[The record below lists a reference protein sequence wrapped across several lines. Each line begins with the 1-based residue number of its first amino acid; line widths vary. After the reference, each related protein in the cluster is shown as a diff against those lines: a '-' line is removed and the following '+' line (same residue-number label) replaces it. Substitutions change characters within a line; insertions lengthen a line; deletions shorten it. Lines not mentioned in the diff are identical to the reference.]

1 MGDCPLLSP
10 DKSMRLQFFSG
21 MCKRGLSPI
30 VQSSNKKSI
39 FAGIGIAYMQ
49 GLSESI
55 YSNLLYEDRW
65 LMMADGLL
73 NTIKVS
79 LWSILLATLFGAI
92 LCAIRMKTR
101 NWVRGC
107 VRLYVD
113 LMRAIPLLVL
123 LLLLF
128 YVILADSLLSPLWIA
143 IVCFT
148 LYFSAYFCEIFRS
161 AIEGVNRG
169 QWEAGLA
176 LGLNPRRTFMNV
188 IMPQAL
194 KKIIPVYKGQM
205 ITLVKSTSII
215 GYVAVVDLTKAGD
228 LIRSRTFDAFFPLL
242 LVAAVYLLLTLLL
255 GALLDLI
262 ERRITPK
269 SRKI

>member
-1 MGDCPLLSP
+1 
-10 DKSMRLQFFSG
+10 
-21 MCKRGLSPI
+21 
-30 VQSSNKKSI
+30 
-39 FAGIGIAYMQ
+39 MQ

-73 NTIKVS
+73 NTVKVS
-79 LWSILLATLFGAI
+79 LWAILFATLLGGI
-92 LCAIRMKTR
+92 LCAIRMNSR
-101 NWVRGC
+101 NWARGC

-128 YVILADSLLSPLWIA
+128 YVILADVALSPLWIA

-161 AIEGVNRG
+161 GIEGVNRG

-176 LGLNPRRTFMNV
+176 LGLTPWRTFMKV

-242 LVAAVYLLLTLLL
+242 LVAAVYLLLTLVL
-255 GALLDLI
+255 GALLDLL

-269 SRKI
+269 SRQI

>member
-1 MGDCPLLSP
+1 
-10 DKSMRLQFFSG
+10 
-21 MCKRGLSPI
+21 
-30 VQSSNKKSI
+30 
-39 FAGIGIAYMQ
+39 MQ
-49 GLSESI
+49 GLRESI
-55 YSNLLYEDRW
+55 YSNLLNEDRW
-65 LMMADGLL
+65 LMLTDGFV

-79 LWSILLATLFGAI
+79 LWSILLATLLGGI
-92 LCAIRMKTR
+92 LCAIRMKSR
-101 NWVRGC
+101 NWFRGS

-128 YVILADSLLSPLWIA
+128 YVILADTSLSPLWIA

-161 AIEGVNRG
+161 GIEGVDRG

-176 LGLNPRRTFMNV
+176 LGLNAWRTFIKV

-242 LVAAVYLLLTLLL
+242 LVAAVYLLLTVLL
-255 GALLDLI
+255 GALLDLL

>member
-1 MGDCPLLSP
+1 
-10 DKSMRLQFFSG
+10 
-21 MCKRGLSPI
+21 
-30 VQSSNKKSI
+30 
-39 FAGIGIAYMQ
+39 MQ

-55 YSNLLYEDRW
+55 YSNLLYENRW

-73 NTIKVS
+73 NTVKVS
-79 LWSILLATLFGAI
+79 LWAILFATLLGGI
-92 LCAIRMKTR
+92 LCAIRMNSR
-101 NWVRGC
+101 NWARGC

-128 YVILADSLLSPLWIA
+128 YVILADVALSPLWIA

-161 AIEGVNRG
+161 GIEGVNRG

-176 LGLNPRRTFMNV
+176 LGLNPWRTFMKV

-242 LVAAVYLLLTLLL
+242 LVAAVYLLLTLVL
-255 GALLDLI
+255 GALLDLL

-269 SRKI
+269 SRQI

>member
-1 MGDCPLLSP
+1 M
-10 DKSMRLQFFSG
+10 SG
-21 MCKRGLSPI
+21 IR
-30 VQSSNKKSI
+30 
-39 FAGIGIAYMQ
+39 
-49 GLSESI
+49 ESI

-65 LMMADGLL
+65 MMMTDGLV
-73 NTIKVS
+73 NTLKVS
-79 LWSILLATLFGAI
+79 LWSILLATLMGAL
-92 LCAIRMKTR
+92 LCAIRMR
-101 NWVRGC
+101 SRSWVRTT
-107 VRLYVD
+107 VRWYVE

-128 YVILADSLLSPLWIA
+128 YVVMADVPLSPLWIA

-161 AIEGVNRG
+161 GIEGVNRG
-169 QWEAGLA
+169 QWEAGFA
-176 LGLNPRRTFMNV
+176 LGLTPWCTFIKV
-188 IMPQAL
+188 ILPQAL

-242 LVAAVYLLLTLLL
+242 LVAAVYLLLTLIL
-255 GALLDLI
+255 GALLDI
-262 ERRITPK
+262 FEKRITPK

>member
-1 MGDCPLLSP
+1 MGGCPLLSP

-148 LYFSAYFCEIFRS
+148 L
-161 AIEGVNRG
+161 
-169 QWEAGLA
+169 
-176 LGLNPRRTFMNV
+176 
-188 IMPQAL
+188 
-194 KKIIPVYKGQM
+194 
-205 ITLVKSTSII
+205 
-215 GYVAVVDLTKAGD
+215 
-228 LIRSRTFDAFFPLL
+228 
-242 LVAAVYLLLTLLL
+242 
-255 GALLDLI
+255 
-262 ERRITPK
+262 
-269 SRKI
+269 

>member
-1 MGDCPLLSP
+1 
-10 DKSMRLQFFSG
+10 
-21 MCKRGLSPI
+21 
-30 VQSSNKKSI
+30 
-39 FAGIGIAYMQ
+39 MQ

-73 NTIKVS
+73 NTVKVS
-79 LWSILLATLFGAI
+79 LWAILFATLLGGI
-92 LCAIRMKTR
+92 LCAIRMNSR
-101 NWVRGC
+101 NWARGC

-128 YVILADSLLSPLWIA
+128 YVILADVALSPLWIA

-161 AIEGVNRG
+161 GIEGVNRG

-176 LGLNPRRTFMNV
+176 LGLYPWRTFMKV

-242 LVAAVYLLLTLLL
+242 LVAAVYLLLTLVL
-255 GALLDLI
+255 GALLDLL

-269 SRKI
+269 SRQI

>member
-1 MGDCPLLSP
+1 
-10 DKSMRLQFFSG
+10 
-21 MCKRGLSPI
+21 
-30 VQSSNKKSI
+30 
-39 FAGIGIAYMQ
+39 MQ

-73 NTIKVS
+73 NTVKVS
-79 LWSILLATLFGAI
+79 LWAILFATLLGGI
-92 LCAIRMKTR
+92 LCAIRMNSR
-101 NWVRGC
+101 NWARGC

-128 YVILADSLLSPLWIA
+128 YVILADVALSPLWIA

-161 AIEGVNRG
+161 GIEGVSRG

-176 LGLNPRRTFMNV
+176 LGLNPWRTFIKV

-242 LVAAVYLLLTLLL
+242 LVAAVYLLLTLVL
-255 GALLDLI
+255 GALLDLL

-269 SRKI
+269 SRQI

>member
-1 MGDCPLLSP
+1 
-10 DKSMRLQFFSG
+10 
-21 MCKRGLSPI
+21 
-30 VQSSNKKSI
+30 
-39 FAGIGIAYMQ
+39 MQ

-73 NTIKVS
+73 NTVKVS
-79 LWSILLATLFGAI
+79 LWAILFATLLGGI
-92 LCAIRMKTR
+92 LCAIRMNSR
-101 NWVRGC
+101 NWARGC

-128 YVILADSLLSPLWIA
+128 YVILADVALSPLWIA

-161 AIEGVNRG
+161 GIEGVNRG

-176 LGLNPRRTFMNV
+176 LGLNPWRTFMKV

-194 KKIIPVYKGQM
+194 KKIIPIYKGQM

-242 LVAAVYLLLTLLL
+242 LVAAVYLLLTLVL
-255 GALLDLI
+255 GALLDLL

-269 SRKI
+269 SRQI

>member
-1 MGDCPLLSP
+1 
-10 DKSMRLQFFSG
+10 
-21 MCKRGLSPI
+21 
-30 VQSSNKKSI
+30 
-39 FAGIGIAYMQ
+39 MQ

-73 NTIKVS
+73 NTVKVS
-79 LWSILLATLFGAI
+79 LWAILFATLLGGI
-92 LCAIRMKTR
+92 LCAIRMNSR

-128 YVILADSLLSPLWIA
+128 YVILADVALSPLWIA

-161 AIEGVNRG
+161 GIEGVNRG

-176 LGLNPRRTFMNV
+176 LGLNPWRTFMKV

-242 LVAAVYLLLTLLL
+242 LVAAVYLLLTLVL
-255 GALLDLI
+255 GALLDLL

-269 SRKI
+269 SRQI

>member
-1 MGDCPLLSP
+1 
-10 DKSMRLQFFSG
+10 
-21 MCKRGLSPI
+21 
-30 VQSSNKKSI
+30 
-39 FAGIGIAYMQ
+39 MQ

-55 YSNLLYEDRW
+55 YSNLLYEEW
-65 LMMADGLL
+65 A
-73 NTIKVS
+73 
-79 LWSILLATLFGAI
+79 ILFATLLGGI
-92 LCAIRMKTR
+92 LCAIRMNSR
-101 NWVRGC
+101 NWARGC

-128 YVILADSLLSPLWIA
+128 YVILADVALSPLWIA

-161 AIEGVNRG
+161 GIEGVNRG

-176 LGLNPRRTFMNV
+176 LGLTPWRTFMKV

-242 LVAAVYLLLTLLL
+242 LVAAVYLLLTLVL
-255 GALLDLI
+255 GALLDLL

-269 SRKI
+269 SRQI

>member
-1 MGDCPLLSP
+1 M
-10 DKSMRLQFFSG
+10 SG
-21 MCKRGLSPI
+21 IR
-30 VQSSNKKSI
+30 
-39 FAGIGIAYMQ
+39 
-49 GLSESI
+49 ESI

-65 LMMADGLL
+65 MMMTDGLV
-73 NTIKVS
+73 NTLKVS
-79 LWSILLATLFGAI
+79 LWSILLATLMGAL
-92 LCAIRMKTR
+92 LCAIRMRSRSWARTT
-101 NWVRGC
+101 VRW
-107 VRLYVD
+107 YVE

-128 YVILADSLLSPLWIA
+128 YVVMADVSLSPLWIA

-161 AIEGVNRG
+161 GIEGVNRG

-176 LGLNPRRTFMNV
+176 LGLTPWRTFMKV
-188 IMPQAL
+188 ILPQAL
-194 KKIIPVYKGQM
+194 TKIIPVYKGQM

-255 GALLDLI
+255 GALLDLF
-262 ERRITPK
+262 EKRVNPK
-269 SRKI
+269 SHKI

>member
-1 MGDCPLLSP
+1 
-10 DKSMRLQFFSG
+10 
-21 MCKRGLSPI
+21 
-30 VQSSNKKSI
+30 
-39 FAGIGIAYMQ
+39 MQ

-73 NTIKVS
+73 NTVKVS
-79 LWSILLATLFGAI
+79 LWAILFATLLGGI
-92 LCAIRMKTR
+92 LCAIRMNSR
-101 NWVRGC
+101 NWARGC

-128 YVILADSLLSPLWIA
+128 YVILADVALSPLWIA

-161 AIEGVNRG
+161 GIEGVNRG

-176 LGLNPRRTFMNV
+176 LGLNPWRTFMKV

-242 LVAAVYLLLTLLL
+242 LVSAVYLLLTLVL
-255 GALLDLI
+255 GALLDLL

-269 SRKI
+269 SRQI

>member
-1 MGDCPLLSP
+1 
-10 DKSMRLQFFSG
+10 
-21 MCKRGLSPI
+21 
-30 VQSSNKKSI
+30 
-39 FAGIGIAYMQ
+39 MQ

-73 NTIKVS
+73 NTVKVS
-79 LWSILLATLFGAI
+79 LWAILFATLLGGI
-92 LCAIRMKTR
+92 LCAIRMNSR
-101 NWVRGC
+101 NWARGC

-128 YVILADSLLSPLWIA
+128 YVILADVALSPLWIA

-161 AIEGVNRG
+161 GIEGVNRG

-176 LGLNPRRTFMNV
+176 LGLNPWRTFMKV

-242 LVAAVYLLLTLLL
+242 LVAAVYLLLTLVL
-255 GALLDLI
+255 GALLDLL

-269 SRKI
+269 SRQI

>member
-1 MGDCPLLSP
+1 MP
-10 DKSMRLQFFSG
+10 
-21 MCKRGLSPI
+21 GLR
-30 VQSSNKKSI
+30 
-39 FAGIGIAYMQ
+39 
-49 GLSESI
+49 ESI

-65 LMMADGLL
+65 MMMTDGLI

-79 LWSILLATLFGAI
+79 LWSILLATLLGGI
-92 LCAIRMKTR
+92 LCLIRMKSR
-101 NWVRGC
+101 NLARGC

-128 YVILADSLLSPLWIA
+128 YVILADTSLSPLWIA

-161 AIEGVNRG
+161 GIEGVDRG

-176 LGLNPRRTFMNV
+176 LGLTPWRTFIKV
-188 IMPQAL
+188 IMPQSL

-242 LVAAVYLLLTLLL
+242 LVAAVYLLLTVLL
-255 GALLDLI
+255 GTLLDLL

>member
-1 MGDCPLLSP
+1 M
-10 DKSMRLQFFSG
+10 SG
-21 MCKRGLSPI
+21 IR
-30 VQSSNKKSI
+30 
-39 FAGIGIAYMQ
+39 
-49 GLSESI
+49 ESI

-65 LMMADGLL
+65 MMMTDGLV
-73 NTIKVS
+73 NTLKVS
-79 LWSILLATLFGAI
+79 LWSILLATLMGAL
-92 LCAIRMKTR
+92 LCAIRMRSR
-101 NWVRGC
+101 NWAKTSVKW
-107 VRLYVD
+107 YVE

-128 YVILADSLLSPLWIA
+128 YVVLADVALSPLWIA

-161 AIEGVNRG
+161 GIEGVNRG
-169 QWEAGLA
+169 QWEAGFA
-176 LGLNPRRTFMNV
+176 LGLTPWRTFIKV
-188 IMPQAL
+188 ILPQAL

-205 ITLVKSTSII
+205 VTLVKSTSII

-242 LVAAVYLLLTLLL
+242 LVAAVYLLLTMIL
-255 GALLDLI
+255 GALLDLLDK
-262 ERRITPK
+262 RITPK

>member
-1 MGDCPLLSP
+1 
-10 DKSMRLQFFSG
+10 
-21 MCKRGLSPI
+21 
-30 VQSSNKKSI
+30 
-39 FAGIGIAYMQ
+39 MQ

-73 NTIKVS
+73 NTVKVS
-79 LWSILLATLFGAI
+79 LWAILFATLLGGI
-92 LCAIRMKTR
+92 LCAIRMNSR
-101 NWVRGC
+101 NWARGC

-128 YVILADSLLSPLWIA
+128 YVILADVALSPLWIA

-161 AIEGVNRG
+161 GIEGVNRG

-176 LGLNPRRTFMNV
+176 LGLNPWCTFMKV

-242 LVAAVYLLLTLLL
+242 LVAAVYLLLTLVL
-255 GALLDLI
+255 GALLDLL

-269 SRKI
+269 SRQI